1 MSEILGKIGTNR
13 DVTPSTGYMCFYP
26 AMQPVADGTVITD
39 RSGKGN
45 HASFGV
51 NLTAAAAWAN
61 PGYFTTAASATQTQ
75 YGQIPHSVVGTWNFA
90 TECLV
95 IAFRGKFAAPAA
107 TLGIFGNA
115 LKGVRVRAIVTS
127 NTMDVALHNDGATEF
142 GCSTVIVVC
151 DGTEHSICLFVSKLN
166 NRMYM
171 YVDGVYRSERDI
183 SAVTAITWAGTETWR
198 IGQAEGNNGLTS
210 QFHGI
215 HVAKKTGA
223 LPADHAGIANRLH
236 NAPFV
241 PLSQTEWP
249 SS

>member
-1 MSEILGKIGTNR
+1 MRKILGKIGTFAP
-13 DVTPSTGYMCFYP
+13 VVPSTGYMFAYP
-26 AMQPVADGTVITD
+26 AMQPVSDGTVITD
-39 RSGKGN
+39 RSGKAN
-45 HASFGV
+45 HASFGA

-61 PGYFTTAASATQTQ
+61 SGYFTTAASATETQ
-75 YGQIPHSVVGTWNFA
+75 YGQISNNVISTWNFA

-95 IAFRGKFAAPAA
+95 IAFRGKFAAPAS
-107 TLGIFGNA
+107 TLGIFGSGV
-115 LKGVRVRAIVTS
+115 KGPRIRATVTS
-127 NTMDVALHNDGATEF
+127 NIMDVALHNDGATDF
-142 GCSTVIVVC
+142 GCSTGIAVC

-166 NRMYM
+166 GRMYM
-171 YVDGVYRSERDI
+171 YADGVYRSERDI

-198 IGQAEGNNGLTS
+198 IGQAQGTAGLTA

-223 LPADHAGIANRLH
+223 LPTNYAAIANRLH

-241 PLSQTEWP
+241 LLSQTEWP